1 MKTKLFI
8 LANLCAI
15 FLFSQPALASDIYL
29 EYTMTTSG
37 SKPIL
42 SKMYGKNGDL
52 RTETNM
58 IIAGRQM
65 STTLLMLKNRPGVT
79 LVFNSMNRTYTEAK
93 MSNNDGENIDIKVLG
108 NEKIGNYNCSH
119 VRMTAEGKSW
129 DAWYSKELPT
139 FDFPMMGNNANTK
152 KVLSQ
157 LKSKGISGMPVK
169 VIVFKPGTQTPTLT
183 MLLTKHETKT
193 LSPALFTIPAGYKKS
208 SIDFDANKIKNMTT
222 QQKKEMME
230 KLMKEQLKH

>member
-1 MKTKLFI
+1 MRTKLFT
-8 LANLCAI
+8 LASLCAVL
-15 FLFSQPALASDIYL
+15 LFSSPAIASDIYL
-29 EYTMTTSG
+29 EYTMTSSG
-37 SKPIL
+37 SKPII

-65 STTLLMLKNRPGVT
+65 STTLLMLKNRPGIT
-79 LVFNSMNRTYTEAK
+79 LVFNSMNKTYTEAK
-93 MSNNDGENIDIKVLG
+93 MNNNAEGNIGITVLG

-139 FDFPMMGNNANTK
+139 FDFPMMGNNANTR
-152 KVLSQ
+152 KVLAE

-169 VIVFKPGTQTPTLT
+169 VVMYKPGTKTPTLT
-183 MLLTKHETKT
+183 MLLTKHEEKN
-193 LSPALFTIPAGYKKS
+193 LSPSLFTIPAGYKKS
-208 SIDFDANKIKNMTT
+208 SVDFDANKIKNMTT
-222 QQKKEMME
+222 QQKREMME
-230 KLMKEQLKH
+230 KLMKAQMKH

>member
-8 LANLCAI
+8 ITSLCAF
-15 FLFSQPALASDIYL
+15 FLLSNRAFALDVYL

-37 SKPIL
+37 SKPIT

-79 LVFNSMNRTYTEAK
+79 LVFNSMNKTYTEAK
-93 MSNNDGENIDIKVLG
+93 MSNNAGGNIDITVLG

-129 DAWYSKELPT
+129 DAWYTKELPT

-152 KVLSQ
+152 KVLAQ

-169 VIVFKPGTQTPTLT
+169 VVMYKPGTKTPTLT
-183 MLLTKHETKT
+183 MLLTKHEAKD
-193 LSPALFTIPAGYKKS
+193 LSPSLFTIPAGYKKS
-208 SIDFDANKIKNMTT
+208 SVDFDANKLKNMTT
-222 QQKKEMME
+222 QQKREMME
-230 KLMKEQLKH
+230 KLMKEQMKH